1 MSRLANQ
8 IAMGFFPTDNKAVEA
23 ILDSLSSK
31 QIPSDFNVCDPC
43 CGEGEALSRFK
54 RFAGVT
60 TYGVEL
66 DEERAKKAFEK
77 LDNLICSD
85 ALFGIN
91 KSRNAFSFLFLNPP
105 YLDIKVGGKQTRAE
119 TEFVLRWTKTL
130 VREGIML
137 LIINPTSTANMK
149 MTKILKLNG
158 MEVIHNFYFNN
169 ADRKNYKQ
177 YFLLL
182 KKVDK
187 VEMREED
194 YHRAISHE
202 ASVPFNEVDLG
213 DIVIP
218 QKTKRKILFNHIG
231 NPKIWQ
237 IEAMLQ
243 KSNMAKNFFKRV
255 TLPKSD
261 KVVSIMPPNEGQSS
275 LLLGSGFFNDEISG
289 FLIKGGFSKKEML
302 ISKDENSAKTQE
314 QFVSNIYAFST
325 IEKKYYKLQ

>member
-194 YHRAISHE
+194 YHRAISPE

-255 TLPKSD
+255 TLPKSN

-302 ISKDENSAKTQE
+302 ISKDENSTKTQE